1 MAPADA
7 DARRELRTIRAM
19 PYGSAR
25 TAAAEVIVRRIDAEG
40 PQERLAE
47 ALLDL
52 VEAYSFTGQGDRS
65 FVTFARL
72 LRLWD
77 SQPELFDESDE
88 HNLFWEFKWVA
99 GDLPDYP
106 AITRE
111 QADAFLEDMRRRFA
125 LAGKG
130 LGSVLGSRFRWEWH
144 SGDAG
149 MEQAR
154 LAWLALPADDM
165 DNCAACRIG
174 HQVDYFT
181 ETGRF
186 AEAIELGLT
195 QHSSCNLEPT
205 RTLHALALA
214 HLNAGDATSA
224 LAAYRRA
231 VATLDTS
238 ASDYAPARGQGFE
251 TVARGGHI
259 ERALRFLREDHA
271 ELLEGADTPLFRLRF
286 LLGVLAG
293 LSANLDH
300 GDLPTGLRSPDAPTL
315 AQLHA
320 WVHDQ
325 TADLASQFDA
335 RSGSDYYARLLT
347 RALTAT
353 RTPVAL
359 DFTIAALAP
368 PVSSPTAAKAGATP
382 ESEVEPDAARDAEA
396 GPTGPESV
404 AAALDTAEWHARAR
418 AFPAAAAAYLQ
429 AAEVATAAGLLEH
442 AGMAWAESAQCAAS
456 AGDEQTAHLRYA
468 AALPL
473 LRAAEGDPGAI
484 AQILAAWAPVAA
496 GCNDTEA
503 LMAHLEALLGQGTD
517 GGAAQSATLTPD
529 EDHGALDDDLT
540 ERQRRQ
546 SERVHASLLETWARV
561 VATIGSRGA
570 DAADAATRAGELFAR
585 VGEIGAAAHAFWLA
599 GQIQREDGDVTG
611 AVRSLES
618 AYEGLTI
625 ARDSSN
631 RARAASELIDV
642 LRATGQHDRA
652 DAVIGTLTSA
662 T

>member
-52 VEAYSFTGQGDRS
+52 VEAYSFTGQGHRS

-106 AITRE
+106 EITRE

-125 LAGKG
+125 LVGKG
-130 LGSVLGSRFRWEWH
+130 LGSVFGSRFRWEWH

-154 LAWLALPADDM
+154 LAWLALPKDDM
-165 DNCAACRIG
+165 DSCAACRIG

-186 AEAIELGLT
+186 AEAIALGLT

-238 ASDYAPARGQGFE
+238 DSDYAPARGQGFE

-271 ELLEGADTPLFRLRF
+271 ELLEGASTPLFRLRF

-293 LSANLDH
+293 LSANLDR
-300 GDLPTGLRSPDAPTL
+300 GELPTGLRSPDAPTL

-325 TADLASQFDA
+325 AADLASRFDA
-335 RSGSDYYARLLT
+335 RGGGDYYARLLA
-347 RALTAT
+347 RSLTAT

-359 DFTIAALAP
+359 DFDLAALTP
-368 PVSSPTAAKAGATP
+368 PTSPPPAAEAQPG
-382 ESEVEPDAARDAEA
+382 SGVELDGARDVAA
-396 GPTGPESV
+396 TPTGPAAV
-404 AAALDTAEWHARAR
+404 AAALRTAERRARAR

-442 AGMAWAESAQCAAS
+442 AGMAWAESAQCAAR
-456 AGDEQTAHLRYA
+456 AGDEQTAHTRYA

-473 LRAAEGDPGAI
+473 LRAADGDPSAI
-484 AQILAAWAPVAA
+484 AQVLAAWAPIAA
-496 GCNDTEA
+496 GFNDTEA
-503 LMAHLEALLGQGTD
+503 LMTHLEVLLGQGTD
-517 GGAAQSATLTPD
+517 GGAARSAAVTSG
-529 EDHGALDDDLT
+529 EADHAGMDADLT

-570 DAADAATRAGELFAR
+570 EAADAAAAAGEMFAHA
-585 VGEIGAAAHAFWLA
+585 GQIGAAAHAFWLA
-599 GQIQREDGDVTG
+599 GQIHRENGDLAG
-611 AVRSLES
+611 AVLSLES

>member
-224 LAAYRRA
+224 LEAYRRA
-231 VATLDTS
+231 VATLVTS
-238 ASDYAPARGQGFE
+238 ASDYATARGQGVE

-404 AAALDTAEWHARAR
+404 AAALDTAAFGPGFCIFECAKVMATSVAVPTPPRIEPDQACTCRASDR
-418 AFPAAAAAYLQ
+418 SSEGPTGLAAAGAARE
-429 AAEVATAAGLLEH
+429 ARDRAG
-442 AGMAWAESAQCAAS
+442 AGVAAS
-456 AGDEQTAHLRYA
+456 GDLRRLVADFWLVTMAVSCSKAGGFGPRRRYA
-468 AALPL
+468 S
-473 LRAAEGDPGAI
+473 RSHRQRGYGAQDSTSTI
-484 AQILAAWAPVAA
+484 NRQCWQGLAAVDDVRSSPIH
-496 GCNDTEA
+496 
-503 LMAHLEALLGQGTD
+503 HLAVGQV
-517 GGAAQSATLTPD
+517 
-529 EDHGALDDDLT
+529 
-540 ERQRRQ
+540 
-546 SERVHASLLETWARV
+546 RVYPHQ
-561 VATIGSRGA
+561 
-570 DAADAATRAGELFAR
+570 TR
-585 VGEIGAAAHAFWLA
+585 LA
-599 GQIQREDGDVTG
+599 GQGGRGSEFRVIMKNYHASDRVVSTQRPGF
-611 AVRSLES
+611 
-618 AYEGLTI
+618 
-625 ARDSSN
+625 
-631 RARAASELIDV
+631 RAALG
-642 LRATGQHDRA
+642 LGLCHMAG
-652 DAVIGTLTSA
+652 
-662 T
+662 